1 MSEAYAAKLQKTH
14 TLVWMFLGMLLYK
27 FFMDLGYLYLTRVS
41 DYILAFNPLKY
52 AAGLLWCIVLF
63 LAIRHT
69 ERKASTFFLYFIFL
83 FQIVPITSVY
93 AMKDESSSYYH
104 LLCLSFLLCE
114 LAVSYTGDRPIFRRT
129 FPVSRAMTLAF
140 TAAALLLLVYLV
152 LKNGA
157 PKWSLLDTSTVY
169 EYRTSGALQLSK
181 YMGYLLDWTTKVF
194 LPFALA
200 KTLTDR
206 RYLPAAAL
214 GVLQIL
220 IYLYTGHKTFLFSV
234 PFILLGSLWARRK
247 NCYRELFLTGCAG
260 FSILTLLANFTEPGS
275 PWYYLFS
282 VFVRRVM
289 VLPAQLKFQYF
300 DYFTSHPKLGIYGI
314 LPTWIL
320 KVPSYYEDVGYT
332 YDIAAIYYNKPE
344 MNANTG
350 FFAEGYMRFGCIGII
365 LLPLLLALL
374 LKQMDR
380 FQDRAGYILTISIF
394 IYPIQLL
401 SDGHLLDSLV
411 FDHWMFLT
419 AILLFYQPRR
429 MPPEPPSFRLQRRRL
444 ALRLPAL
451 RLRP

>member
-63 LAIRHT
+63 LSIRHT

-181 YMGYLLDWTTKVF
+181 YMSYLLQWTAKVF
-194 LPFALA
+194 LPFGIA
-200 KTLTDR
+200 KSLVDR
-206 RYLPAAAL
+206 RYPAAGLLMAAL
-214 GVLQIL
+214 LLV
-220 IYLYTGHKTFLFSV
+220 YLYTGMKGYLFAI
-234 PFILLGSLWARRK
+234 PFILVFTLWARRK
-247 NCYRELFLTGCAG
+247 NCYQELFLTGCAG
-260 FSILTLLANFTEPGS
+260 FSVLTLLAYFTRPGS

-282 VFVRRVM
+282 LFVRRVM
-289 VLPAQLKFQYF
+289 VLSSQLKFQYF

-350 FFAEGYMRFGCIGII
+350 FFAEGYMRFGYIGII

-374 LKQMDR
+374 LKLMDR
-380 FQDRAGYILTISIF
+380 FQDRAGYTLTIGMFIF
-394 IYPIQLL
+394 PILIL
-401 SDGHLLDSLV
+401 SDGHLLDSFV
-411 FDHWMFLT
+411 FGNWMFLT
-419 AILLFYQPRR
+419 VILLFYRPRR
-429 MPPEPPSFRLQRRRL
+429 MPPEPPSLRLRRRRL
-444 ALRLPAL
+444 VLRLPAL
-451 RLRP
+451 RLRS